1 MSVVIILVFGIPL
14 VCWALA
20 ARTFRGGWIIGTVL
34 GLCVMAEIA
43 LAEEWILAGAKVTLL
58 LVFALATV
66 AVLITG
72 IVVEGRR
79 VGVRKLRSSGV
90 RGVLGLIL
98 SGLYCVI
105 GLGYILMTAFLLVVN
120 GPLASTPSSA
130 EVLPLPAGLA
140 VAENREGCGSGSQT
154 ICSREIQVRSTTG
167 LPDDA
172 VVRQLRDHLTQ
183 TGWQLAPDTNG
194 SWGGCR
200 AEGRLLDRQQVCVDV
215 QDDQGRV
222 IALVETTDSW

>member
-1 MSVVIILVFGIPL
+1 MIILGFAFPL

-20 ARTFRGGWIIGTVL
+20 ARTARVGWITATVL
-34 GLCVMAEIA
+34 VLCAAAGIA
-43 LAEEWILAGAKVTLL
+43 LAEEWIFVGAKVTLL

-66 AVLITG
+66 AVLIAG

-98 SGLYCVI
+98 STLYCVI
-105 GLGYILMTAFLLVVN
+105 GLGYILLTAFLLVVN

-140 VAENREGCGSGSQT
+140 VTENREGCDSGSQT

-172 VVRQLRDHLTQ
+172 VVRQLQDHLTQ
-183 TGWQLAPDTNG
+183 TGWQLAPDTPAG
-194 SWGGCR
+194 SWNGCR
-200 AEGRLLDRQQVCVDV
+200 AEGWLLDRQQVCVDV
-215 QDDQGRV
+215 QDGQRGV
-222 IALVETTDSW
+222 SVLVETTDSW

>member
-1 MSVVIILVFGIPL
+1 MIILSFVFPL

-20 ARTFRGGWIIGTVL
+20 ARTFRVGWIVGIVL
-34 GLCVMAEIA
+34 GLCVTAEIA

-66 AVLITG
+66 AVLIAG

-98 SGLYCVI
+98 SALYCVI
-105 GLGYILMTAFLLVVN
+105 GLGYILLFALFFVVN
-120 GPLASTPSSA
+120 GPLAATPSSA

-140 VAENREGCGSGSQT
+140 VAGNREGCGSGSQT
-154 ICSREIQVRSTTG
+154 ICSRDIQVRSTTG

-183 TGWQLAPDTNG
+183 TGWQLAPDTDG
-194 SWGGCR
+194 SWSGCR
-200 AEGRLLDRQQVCVDV
+200 AEGWLLDRQQVCVDV
-215 QDDQGRV
+215 QDGQLGV
-222 IALVETTDSW
+222 FVLVETTDSW